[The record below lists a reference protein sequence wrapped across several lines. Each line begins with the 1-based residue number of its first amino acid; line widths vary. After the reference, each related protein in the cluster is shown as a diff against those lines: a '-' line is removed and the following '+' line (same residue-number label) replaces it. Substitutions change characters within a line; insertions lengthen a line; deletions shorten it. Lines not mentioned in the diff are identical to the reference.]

1 MKVRALAGL
10 SGPMG
15 SKRAGDEFI
24 VAAEL
29 GADLIQR
36 KLIEEVPAEA
46 APAEVAA
53 PKSKAAKAK
62 E

>member
-15 SKRAGDEFI
+15 FKHAGDVFI
-24 VAAEL
+24 VTAEL
-29 GADLIQR
+29 GAELIQR
-36 KLIEEVPAEA
+36 KLIEEVPTEA

-53 PKSKAAKAK
+53 PNSKAAKAK